1 MEAAGAVASIVGI
14 AGFAGQA
21 IVGLGKLCD
30 FFRDCRN
37 VSKTA
42 NRFFRDVTSLTEALK
57 NVEAFLTKAQSLSN
71 ALHRTDL
78 ASLCINV
85 EDCSKDVA
93 EWVKKAEGMVSD
105 ATKSWFKKFV
115 AAVEKQSVSDIFD
128 QIGSHRSTIML
139 SLSATGR
146 LLDAYNCSQSD
157 VLVSKVGEAT
167 SYGKVTVEAL
177 SRLESLIEAPK
188 SYEQDA
194 LNTSRSLSSIAST
207 VSRIESLVSQQFR
220 PSPPASAN
228 SLFFDTNNPYFR
240 NMQTTRPSSSQLG
253 SSQLSSPQDWKEPQ
267 SEVQAPPASGTEGPY
282 SAALPSSSV
291 SSNSGNSRTYNVPAD
306 VDQASQLEAKRRLRN
321 AGASER
327 FRQRRKWQK
336 EEEDKK
342 QQHIKDLERKLEEVD
357 QERAFYRGER
367 DRFRDAVLRNPN
379 LALQN
384 LLGPQSMRASSFPG
398 PGQQLGGPPPSSQG
412 MIHASLAEYM
422 RLSLSTQDC
431 RAHFLMLSALV
442 DNLDSPNP
450 ELEDL
455 CIKVKEQLVEEINR
469 LRECRAT
476 NWNAG
481 HDLEGLD
488 RLMENQLY
496 NKKPDE
502 AAADFTFEQYS
513 SPESQLK
520 PWWDVLHHT
529 ISQCWVTK
537 TDRINSWLLQNLA
550 TLPEEANRHRMF
562 IPDGEQLGEEQW
574 ARLVLKFW
582 PLDEAAP
589 MFELGACSTN
599 DAVDSAGACHSARV
613 LLIEMPFDVGS
624 KDQVMDDPLPLRR
637 KWNVVSEGKG
647 SNMMRTAKRKRVEE
661 ESEAP

>member
-1 MEAAGAVASIVGI
+1 MEAVGAVASIVGI

-21 IVGLGKLCD
+21 IVGLRKLCY
-30 FFRDCRN
+30 FFQDCRN

-42 NRFFRDVTSLTEALK
+42 NRFLRDVASLTEALK
-57 NVEAFLTKAQSLSN
+57 NVEVFLAKAQSLSN
-71 ALHRTDL
+71 ALDITDL
-78 ASLCINV
+78 ASLSINV
-85 EDCSKDVA
+85 EDCSNDVS
-93 EWVKKAEGMVSD
+93 EWVRKAEGMISD
-105 ATKSWFKKFV
+105 AAKSWFKKFV

-177 SRLESLIEAPK
+177 SRLESLMEAPK
-188 SYEQDA
+188 RYEEDA

-207 VSRIESLVSQQFR
+207 VSRIESLVAQHFR
-220 PSPPASAN
+220 PS
-228 SLFFDTNNPYFR
+228 T
-240 NMQTTRPSSSQLG
+240 
-253 SSQLSSPQDWKEPQ
+253 
-267 SEVQAPPASGTEGPY
+267 PASGTDWPILYGADPPGHSVIS
-282 SAALPSSSV
+282 SA
-291 SSNSGNSRTYNVPAD
+291 SNSRQATDPIVLAINTSPGTYNTPSD
-306 VDQASQLEAKRRLRN
+306 IEMEENLEAFIKFERAQRPRRRP
-321 AGASER
+321 ER
-327 FRQRRKWQK
+327 FQRIRRER
-336 EEEDKK
+336 EEEQKRK
-342 QQHIKDLERKLEEVD
+342 HLERKLEEVD
-357 QERAFYRGER
+357 QERVFYRGER
-367 DRFRDAVLRNPN
+367 DRLQDIILRNPN
-379 LALQN
+379 LAIQS
-384 LLGPQSMRASSFPG
+384 LLDPQSMRASSFPG
-398 PGQQLGGPPPSSQG
+398 PEHRLGGPPPGSQG
-412 MIHASLAEYM
+412 IMHNSLGEYM

-431 RAHFLMLSALV
+431 SAHVVMLSALV

-455 CIKVKEQLVEEINR
+455 CIKFQEQLGEEVQR
-469 LRECRAT
+469 LRDCRAT

-488 RLMENQLY
+488 RLMKNQLY
-496 NKKPDE
+496 NKSSDE
-502 AAADFTFEQYS
+502 AAGHLTFEQYS
-513 SPESQLK
+513 LPQRQPK

-529 ISQCWVTK
+529 SSQCWITK

-562 IPDGEQLGEEQW
+562 IPDGEQLAEEQW

-599 DAVDSAGACHSARV
+599 DAVDSAGACHSTRV
-613 LLIEMPFDVGS
+613 LLVEMLSDVGS
-624 KDQVMDDPLPLRR
+624 EDQAMDNPLPLRR
-637 KWNVVSEGKG
+637 KWNVAFEGKA
-647 SNMMRTAKRKRVEE
+647 SDMLRTAKRQRME
-661 ESEAP
+661 ESEVP